1 MALDF
6 VNRPGANIRDVNLT
20 VDEWKVVSYVNPKNS
35 IQQIAGANHMSEL
48 EIRRVVY
55 GLLQAGLV
63 EVVRPEGMPLPPQAR
78 EIKPIDKKERVSLV
92 NRLIQRIRSL

>member
-1 MALDF
+1 M
-6 VNRPGANIRDVNLT
+6 N
-20 VDEWKVVSYVNPKNS
+20 
-35 IQQIAGANHMSEL
+35 EL

-63 EVVRPEGMPLPPQAR
+63 EVVRPDGMALPPQAKQF
-78 EIKPIDKKERVSLV
+78 KPIDKQQRASLV

>member
-6 VNRPGANIRDVNLT
+6 VERPGANIRDVNLN
-20 VDEWKVVSYVNPKNS
+20 VEEWKVVSYVNPKNT
-35 IQQIAGANHMSEL
+35 ITQIAKANVMSEL

-63 EVVRPEGMPLPPQAR
+63 EIVRPDGMPLPAQVKQ
-78 EIKPIDKKERVSLV
+78 IKPIDIEQKESLV